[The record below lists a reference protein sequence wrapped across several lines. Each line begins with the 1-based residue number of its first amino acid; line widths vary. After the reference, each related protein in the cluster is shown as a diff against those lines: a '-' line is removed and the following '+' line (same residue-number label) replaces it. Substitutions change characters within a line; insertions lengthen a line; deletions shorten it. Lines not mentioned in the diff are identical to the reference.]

1 MDHFSAKNI
10 IRLYQQHS
18 AHWDSLRSDLFYEAS
33 WLDRFLALLPAGADI
48 LDIGCG
54 SGKPIADYFLKQGY
68 SVTGAD
74 SSAAMIALCRQR
86 FPKQQWHVADMR
98 TLSLH
103 QQFDG
108 LIAWDSFFHLT
119 RDDQRSMFPIFGA
132 HARDNAVLMFT
143 SGPGNGE
150 AIGEFQGEPLYHAS
164 LAPEEY
170 RVLLADNGF
179 EVISMIA
186 EDPECT
192 GHTVWLAKRV
202 MG

>member
-10 IRLYQQHS
+10 IGLYQQHS
-18 AHWDSLRSDLFYEAS
+18 AHWDSIRSNLLYETS
-33 WLDRFLALLPAGADI
+33 WLNRFLALLPAGANI

-54 SGKPIADYFLKQGY
+54 SGKPIADYFLKKNY
-68 SVTGAD
+68 RVTGIDA
-74 SSAAMIALCRQR
+74 SEPMITLCHQR
-86 FPKQQWHVADMR
+86 FPDQQWHVADMR
-98 TLSLH
+98 TLSLN
-103 QQFDG
+103 QRFDG

-119 RDDQRSMFPIFGA
+119 RDDQRSMFRVFDA
-132 HARDNAVLMFT
+132 HASKHAALMFT

-170 RVLLADNGF
+170 RTLLADYGF
-179 EVISMIA
+179 KVIHTIA

-192 GHTVWLAKRV
+192 GHTVWLAQRI
-202 MG
+202 G